1 MPEGH
6 YISED
11 IMIVHKTVVLATF
24 LYDTILISAQ
34 NVCAARYFIA
44 F

>member
-6 YISED
+6 FISQD
-11 IMIVHKTVVLATF
+11 IMMVHKTIVLATF

-34 NVCAARYFIA
+34 NVCAARCFIA